1 MGTCANAREGACK
14 IHDEYAGFQWSQ
26 AREVL
31 GWPEGQFN
39 IGWYCS
45 DRICDLGRGEHL
57 ALIWESADG
66 QTVKRFTFDELRKL
80 SNAYARFFTEE
91 LGLQPG
97 DRCAVFMQGGDR
109 DAAYVQRLPGGCP
122 CCAGRAVRI
131 KGDPYPAEALLQ
143 SS

>member
-66 QTVKRFTFDELRKL
+66 IAVLY
-80 SNAYARFFTEE
+80 SWSARQNSTSAS
-91 LGLQPG
+91 L
-97 DRCAVFMQGGDR
+97 
-109 DAAYVQRLPGGCP
+109 
-122 CCAGRAVRI
+122 AGSRR
-131 KGDPYPAEALLQ
+131 G
-143 SS
+143 S